1 MTTVGCQK
9 FRDCLIYPLEKTSDA
24 KTTLIVLERKVN
36 CSLPQRGRARV
47 GAIISAGK
55 GVFVQA
61 IDKQGAKCLHA
72 LNRVR
77 YYAWKKK

>member
-1 MTTVGCQK
+1 
-9 FRDCLIYPLEKTSDA
+9 
-24 KTTLIVLERKVN
+24 VLERKVN

-77 YYAWKKK
+77 YYAWKKIKFENHRANCRDKAAIAERWG